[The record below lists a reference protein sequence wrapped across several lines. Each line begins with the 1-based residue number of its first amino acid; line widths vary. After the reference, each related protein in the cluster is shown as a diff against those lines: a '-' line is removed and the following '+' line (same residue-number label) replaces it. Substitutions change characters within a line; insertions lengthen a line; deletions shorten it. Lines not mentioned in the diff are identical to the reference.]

1 MEDIIRKYNE
11 FVVVDIE
18 TSHFHPDKGAMII
31 EIGAVKIRGDK
42 VVGEFSTLIDPQRKI
57 TAKITEITGI
67 SNDMLQGQPYYQQIL
82 PEFYDFCKGSVII
95 AHNAMFDWD
104 RFLIHFFKKIG
115 IYPKNPVVDTLK
127 LTKKYL
133 PKNKGGY
140 KLGAIC
146 DALGI
151 KNEDSHRALSD
162 AKATAEVFLYI
173 KQNLIPEMPGDQMS
187 LMDQGTFKDEQE
199 VERQNVRK
207 VAYWEKEIKKNKVMK
222 RAYITLDKAV
232 VYFDIPTESWG
243 VKSSN
248 GPIDFSQVEK
258 DVMKHL
264 KINDIKKIGDYF
276 N

>member
-31 EIGAVKIRGDK
+31 EIGAVKIKGDEI
-42 VVGEFSTLIDPQRKI
+42 VGEFSTLIDPQRKI

-67 SNDMLQGQPYYQQIL
+67 SNDMLQGQPLYQQVL
-82 PEFYDFCKGSVII
+82 PEFYDFCKNSVII
-95 AHNAMFDWD
+95 AHNAIFDWD
-104 RFLIHFFKKIG
+104 RFLLHFFKKIG
-115 IYPKNPVVDTLK
+115 IYPTNPVVDTLK

-140 KLGAIC
+140 KLGAVC
-146 DALGI
+146 EALGVN
-151 KNEDSHRALSD
+151 NEDSHRALSD
-162 AKATAEVFLYI
+162 AKATAQVFLYI
-173 KQNLIPEMPGDQMS
+173 KQNLIPELPGDQMS
-187 LMDQGTFKDEQE
+187 LMEQQTFQDEQKA
-199 VERQNVRK
+199 ERQNVRK

-243 VKSSN
+243 VKSSD
-248 GPIDFSQVEK
+248 GPIDFGQVEE
-258 DVMKHL
+258 DVLKHL
-264 KINDIKKIGDYF
+264 KIQDIKKIGEYF